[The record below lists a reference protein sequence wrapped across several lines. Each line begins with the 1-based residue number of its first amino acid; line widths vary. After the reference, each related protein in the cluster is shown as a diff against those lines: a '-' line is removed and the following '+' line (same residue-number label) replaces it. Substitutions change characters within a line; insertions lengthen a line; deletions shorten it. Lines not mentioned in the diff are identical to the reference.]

1 MPKKIKI
8 ESKKTLAK
16 GKVEKTKRVKKVE
29 NVETKK
35 PVDTV
40 SMGKKHIAVS
50 YRNVRPDVLKLL
62 HLQYPLGWRDH
73 IIKVNKSETDFF
85 FAVTLDT
92 PEICYLIKVD
102 VEIDSR
108 EKLEEDRELF
118 GTDEALNEEETG
130 RLPSKEDEEIADED
144 TE

>member
-1 MPKKIKI
+1 MPKIKKIK
-8 ESKKTLAK
+8 SKKTLAK
-16 GKVEKTKRVKKVE
+16 GKVEKPDKVE
-29 NVETKK
+29 KVEPKK
-35 PVDTV
+35 SAVAAST
-40 SMGKKHIAVS
+40 GKKHIAVS
-50 YRNVRPDVLKLL
+50 YRNVSPDVLKLL

-92 PEICYLIKVD
+92 PEISYLIKVD

-118 GTDEALNEEETG
+118 GTDEALSEDESD